1 MINNNEINFRI
12 KQLIDYKTNG
22 NQKKFSEIIGFKPQ
36 VISNIVSGRMTKPS
50 FEVLNSII
58 SSFVDIDSQW
68 LLTGKGK
75 ILKNDNKS
83 EDDLKTVPLI
93 PLDAMAGFGAGD
105 VSIMEY
111 DLERYYV
118 PEFDQLKVD
127 YMIRVKGSSMIPKYN
142 SGDIVACRQLSKND
156 LFFQWHKV
164 YVLDTI
170 QGALIKRIEPS
181 EKEGCVQLVS
191 ENEKYKPFDL
201 NIDTEIHAIALVV
214 GVIRFE

>member
-1 MINNNEINFRI
+1 MIIDRILKIIELRNINKSTFYKETGLSNGFLDKVKDVGTSKLEYILKTYPEINPAWLVTGEGEML
-12 KQLIDYKTNG
+12 KKDNETPNHLPSVGKT
-22 NQKKFSEIIGFKPQ
+22 I
-36 VISNIVSGRMTKPS
+36 
-50 FEVLNSII
+50 
-58 SSFVDIDSQW
+58 
-68 LLTGKGK
+68 
-75 ILKNDNKS
+75 
-83 EDDLKTVPLI
+83 PLI
-93 PLDAMAGFGAGD
+93 PLDAMAGFGNGD
-105 VSIMEY
+105 VAVMDYE
-111 DLERYYV
+111 LEKYCV

-156 LFFQWHKV
+156 IFFQWHKV

-181 EKEGCVQLVS
+181 ERDGCIQLVS